1 MAKTLAYYGEG
12 QSAVEKVENG
22 AWDGITLTA
31 WEDAV
36 NISNDVDLDVLLRFA
51 QTMFQ
56 RAIRAENT
64 VQMFSDTAQ
73 QNVQNRLTLATLFGE
88 AAKAAA
94 REQDWCDEYE
104 KWTEKIRQTLQSH
117 GFYSEAA
124 HYGTAAERRDRYTI
138 TVEFLARN
146 GYAAQDFAYALQNG
160 DSHSYGCKIVEAGDA
175 TRVVETVESD
185 EDDDN

>member
-12 QSAVEKVENG
+12 QSAVEKVESG
-22 AWDGITLTA
+22 TWEGITLTS

-36 NISNDVDLDVLLRFA
+36 AISNDVDLDVLLRFA

-73 QNVQNRLTLATLFGE
+73 QNVQNRLKMATLFGE

-94 REQDWCDEYE
+94 KEQDWCNEYE
-104 KWTEKIRQTLQSH
+104 KWTEKIRETLQLH

-124 HYGTAAERRDRYTI
+124 HYGDAAERRERYTV

-146 GYAAQDFAYALQNG
+146 GYSAQDFAYSLTNTDG
-160 DSHSYGCKIVEAGDA
+160 HDYGCKVVEAGDA
-175 TRVVETVESD
+175 TLVPAIVDD
-185 EDDDN
+185 EADDN